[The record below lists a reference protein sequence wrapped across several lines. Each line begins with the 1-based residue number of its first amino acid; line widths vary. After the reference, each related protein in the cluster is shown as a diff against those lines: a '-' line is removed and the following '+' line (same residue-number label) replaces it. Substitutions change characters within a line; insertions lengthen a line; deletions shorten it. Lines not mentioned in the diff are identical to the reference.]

1 MSPGGHPPR
10 KPPRASTQQRGQ
22 GEKESRLPL
31 LCLTG
36 VGWGGVGRGG
46 DFKTQTGI
54 TFDFS
59 GDQRAALV
67 DIYALF
73 ALL

>member
-36 VGWGGVGRGG
+36 AGRGG
-46 DFKTQTGI
+46 GGRDFKTQTGI

-59 GDQRAALV
+59 GDQRVALV